1 MFFISLGFTM
11 LAITVLLTLSTCF
24 RQSCIGKSLHTITGA
39 FQMVAGIAV
48 LISLFLHPLA
58 WDSKRMILLC
68 GTEVEPYY
76 LGDCS
81 IGWAYWMAI
90 AGTVMSFICAGISLT
105 AERANMSPR
114 VKRRIEEGE
123 KLVCVP

>member
-1 MFFISLGFTM
+1 M
-11 LAITVLLTLSTCF
+11 LAITVLLTLATCF

-39 FQMVAGIAV
+39 IQMVAGIAI

-58 WDSKRMILLC
+58 WNAKRMIKLC

-76 LGDCS
+76 LGECS
-81 IGWAYWMAI
+81 IGWAFYSAV
-90 AGTVMSFICAGISLT
+90 AGTLISFICAGISLC
-105 AERANMSPR
+105 AEKSNMNPR